1 MRRRPIIHNQKMI
14 TMSYRSNNDLRLT
27 ALKWWLVSAVVFM
40 LLFLLT
46 SCDPRVVT
54 ELREV
59 VLEKT
64 VTDTIVTE
72 EAIIVW
78 RDTVICPPALTKADT
93 VYRTRTQTIKGDTII
108 VNRLVRDTVSVPVD
122 KVVERT
128 VVKRERPGIR
138 DYAIIVL
145 ACLIV
150 GFGVG
155 RFLRS

>member
-1 MRRRPIIHNQKMI
+1 MTN
-14 TMSYRSNNDLRLT
+14 YRSNNDLRLT

-40 LLFLLT
+40 LLLLLT

-72 EAIIVW
+72 EAVIVW
-78 RDTVICPPALTKADT
+78 RDTVVCPPALTKADT
-93 VYRTRTQTIKGDTII
+93 VYRVRTQTLKGDTII
-108 VNRLVRDTVSVPVD
+108 VNRLVRDTVTVD
-122 KVVERT
+122 VAVERIVT
-128 VVKRERPGIR
+128 KKERPGIR

-145 ACLIV
+145 ACLIA
-150 GFGVG
+150 GFSVG
-155 RFLRS
+155 RFLRA

>member
-1 MRRRPIIHNQKMI
+1 MK
-14 TMSYRSNNDLRLT
+14 TYLSNPR
-27 ALKWWLVSAVVFM
+27 WWLLSLVVFA
-40 LLFLLT
+40 LLALLT
-46 SCDPRVVT
+46 SCDPKIVT

-78 RDTVICPPALTKADT
+78 RDTVICPPALRKADT
-93 VYRTRTQTIKGDTII
+93 IYRTRTQVLKGDTII
-108 VNRLVRDTVSVPVD
+108 VNRLVRDTVAVEVD
-122 KVVERT
+122 VVSERT

>member
-1 MRRRPIIHNQKMI
+1 MTN
-14 TMSYRSNNDLRLT
+14 YRSNNDLRLT

-40 LLFLLT
+40 LLLLLT

-72 EAIIVW
+72 EAVIVW
-78 RDTVICPPALTKADT
+78 RDTVICPPALSKADT
-93 VYRTRTQTIKGDTII
+93 VYRVRTQTLKGDTII
-108 VNRLVRDTVSVPVD
+108 VNRLVRDTVTVD
-122 KVVERT
+122 VAVERIVT
-128 VVKRERPGIR
+128 KKERPGIR

-145 ACLIV
+145 ACLIA
-150 GFGVG
+150 GFSVG
-155 RFLRS
+155 RFLRA